1 MIPSAL
7 IEIGTEELPVG
18 TLDVF
23 YAQAPANLRSILTRY
38 RLEFKSLRI
47 EATSRRL
54 AFFIEELNPK
64 QREDKTTLLGPAHE
78 KAYDTEGKPTPALEG
93 FLKSRAASLRDIQ
106 IKETPRGRYVAVEKI
121 EKGEATAKIL
131 PRLGPEL
138 LSSFSFPKMMRWEP
152 SGFRFPRPIRWI
164 AALYGRNV
172 IPFSVAGVK
181 AGRLTRGHRFISDR
195 AIPLKAADWKDYE
208 KRLRSGHVILSREAR
223 EKMIARDLKKK
234 FHQKYFDSNLVR
246 ETAHLVE
253 EPFLFQAKFSGTY
266 RDLPEEVLATCMKK
280 YQKIFACRDPKGNL
294 LNRFVAVLNGRRS
307 GLDQI
312 QHDYENVLESRLRD
326 AQYFYE
332 EDTKQPLEKKVLRL
346 KELVFLGRLGT
357 VEDRVKRLQEL
368 ASDAAHLSGH
378 PDWEGNLKRVA
389 LLSKTDLVSHMVGE
403 FPELQ
408 GVMGR
413 EFAEEAGEP
422 SEIVRAIG
430 EQYLPKNLAEDYET
444 VRKKLSPLGALF
456 GIIDRL
462 DLLVG
467 AFGIHLGPTGSEDPY
482 ALRRAGGVLVKLVRS
497 FSFRF
502 PLGKLIEKSYDAF
515 QVKLDLSRDEAVSRL
530 KEFLKDRVV
539 FELQAKGG
547 TRPYEILQGVMK
559 SSFDDLTDV
568 FERTEILSG
577 LFARNPKVFFKT
589 SKVIERTSN
598 ILKGVKESLN
608 SVDPG
613 LFQEPLE
620 KKLFELLREKGPALE
635 GSLEKKDYETVTRL
649 YGETFFDPLHE
660 FFDGVMVNVED
671 APLRRNRQALM
682 KQINALYTE
691 KVADLS
697 LLTEVRESS

>member
-23 YAQAPANLRSILTRY
+23 YAQAPANLRSILTRH
-38 RLEFKSLRI
+38 RLEFKNLRV
-47 EATSRRL
+47 EATPRRL

-64 QREDKTTLLGPAHE
+64 QREEKSTLLGPAHE
-78 KAYDTEGKPTPALEG
+78 KAYGPDGKPTLALEG
-93 FLKSRAASLRDIQ
+93 FLKSRGASLREVQ
-106 IKETPRGRYVAVEKI
+106 IKETPRGRYLAVEKI

-131 PRLGPEL
+131 PRLIPEL
-138 LSSFSFPKMMRWEP
+138 LNSFSFPKMMRWEP

-172 IPFSVAGVK
+172 ISFSVAGVK
-181 AGRLTRGHRFISDR
+181 AGRLTRGHRFLSNR
-195 AIPLKAADWKDYE
+195 PIPLKSADWKDYE
-208 KRLRSGHVILSREAR
+208 KRLHSNHVVLSLKAR
-223 EKMIARDLKKK
+223 EEMIARDLKKK
-234 FHQKYFDSNLVR
+234 FHQKEFDSDLVR
-246 ETAHLVE
+246 EAAQLVE
-253 EPFLFQAKFSGTY
+253 EPFLLQAKFSGTY

-280 YQKIFACRDPKGNL
+280 YQKIFACRDPKGSL
-294 LNRFVAVLNGRRS
+294 SNRFVAVLNARRS
-307 GLDQI
+307 GLGQI

-332 EDTKQPLEKKVLRL
+332 EDTKQSLEKKVPRL

-368 ASDAAHLSGH
+368 ASHAARLANH
-378 PDWEGNLKRVA
+378 PEWETSLKLVA
-389 LLSKTDLVSHMVGE
+389 LLSKADLVSHMVGE

-413 EFAEEAGEP
+413 EYAQEAGEP
-422 SEIVRAIG
+422 PEIVRAIG
-430 EQYLPKNLAEDYET
+430 EQYLPKNLAEDSET
-444 VRKKLSPLGALF
+444 VRRKLSPLGALF
-456 GIIDRL
+456 GVTDRL

-467 AFGIHLGPTGSEDPY
+467 AFAVHLDPTGSEDPY
-482 ALRRAGGVLVKLVRS
+482 ALRRAGGVLVKLIRS
-497 FSFRF
+497 FAFRF
-502 PLGKLIEKSYDAF
+502 PLGKLIEASYDAF
-515 QVKLDLSRDEAVSRL
+515 RVKLDLSRDQAVQRL
-530 KEFLKDRVV
+530 QEFLKDRVA
-539 FELQAKGG
+539 FELQTKAG
-547 TRPYEILQGVMK
+547 TRSYEILQGVMK
-559 SSFDDLTDV
+559 SSFDDLADV
-568 FERTEILSG
+568 FERYGILSG
-577 LFARNPKVFFKT
+577 LFAKNPKVFFKT

-635 GSLEKKDYETVTRL
+635 GSLEKKDYETVTQL
-649 YGETFFDPLHE
+649 YGETFFDTLHE
-660 FFDGVMVNVED
+660 FFDRVMVNVED
-671 APLRRNRQALM
+671 APVRRNRQALM

-697 LLTEVRESS
+697 FLTEVRESS